1 MYCRSESS
9 YIPTMASDSAPGYE
23 LRLQGAVESDADT
36 ALGDTEASA
45 AVPLTSAV
53 CRLHQAVVEDTEA
66 AVEDTSAAAELKC
79 VICMDSIYDA
89 AVGTH
94 FYGAATF
101 PMQTALQI

>member
-1 MYCRSESS
+1 
-9 YIPTMASDSAPGYE
+9 MARYSAPVYE

-53 CRLHQAVVEDTEA
+53 YRLHQAAVDTEA
-66 AVEDTSAAAELKC
+66 AVEYTSAAAELKC